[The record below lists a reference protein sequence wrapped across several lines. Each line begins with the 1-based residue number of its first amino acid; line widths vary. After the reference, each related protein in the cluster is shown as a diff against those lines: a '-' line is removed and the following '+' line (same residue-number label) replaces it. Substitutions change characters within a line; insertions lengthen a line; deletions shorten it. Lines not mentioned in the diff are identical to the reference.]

1 MPVRVFALALLVQLG
16 CVAQRTGR
24 MPQAAVEFPVV
35 PEIVVDGQ
43 FRGAEG
49 IAFSGEGRLFVTAD
63 RKLWEVLPTGT
74 TRHVADLGSTVGLA
88 PIGARDVLVAEFGPL
103 VRLSSGPNSD
113 GAVLR
118 ITPEGEVDTVA
129 SGLGDPNFILV
140 REGNTLLVSDDFT
153 DEIWEVMPDGQRSIF
168 TRAVN
173 YPNGMAEAADGTA
186 LYVAQIFRRIDPI
199 EQDDRLWRI
208 PLSGRR
214 PSGAPEVVFRTGGA
228 GGLDGLAMDQQGRV
242 YIAAN
247 REGRLWRFDPRDG
260 SALLIADNV
269 PGIASLAFGAGAF
282 DEHSLYATQLRGGRI
297 WRFKVGARGM
307 PLVR

>member
-1 MPVRVFALALLVQLG
+1 MRRIALLLLVQWG
-16 CVAQRTGR
+16 CVSLSRSATLHT
-24 MPQAAVEFPVV
+24 AVVEFPIQ
-35 PEIVVDGQ
+35 PDIVVDGQ

-63 RKLWEVLPTGT
+63 RRLWEVLPTGT
-74 TRHVADLGSTVGLA
+74 TRRIADLGSTVGLA

-118 ITPEGEVDTVA
+118 VTPEGEIDTVA

-140 REGNTLLVSDDFT
+140 RRGNTLLVSDDFT
-153 DEIWEVMPDGQRSIF
+153 DEIWEVTLDGQRSIF
-168 TRAVN
+168 TRAIN

-228 GGLDGLAMDQQGRV
+228 GGLDGLAMDEQGRV
-242 YIAAN
+242 YVAAN

-260 SALLIADNV
+260 SALLIAENV
-269 PGIASLAFGAGAF
+269 AGIASLAFGGGAF
-282 DEHSLYATQLRGGRI
+282 DEHSLYATQLRGGQI